1 MCPAIPTQAANNS
14 PVDALSP
21 SCPCESCNS
30 FCKYSDIKPD
40 NVLLDIMGHAHITDF
55 NVAIHYSSSR
65 LHTSVA
71 GSLAYMAPEVCGRK
85 GYSWQ
90 ADWWSLG
97 VCAYELM
104 LGRRPFEGRTGESLT
119 ASILKEPLRFPERAS
134 QLVSEDGINALKQV
148 RSLISFVLNCAR
160 VHI

>member
-1 MCPAIPTQAANNS
+1 MCAVVSAQATHNS
-14 PVDALSP
+14 SVCP
-21 SCPCESCNS
+21 SESSNSCESVAHLQ
-30 FCKYSDIKPD
+30 YSDIKPD

-97 VCAYELM
+97 VCAYELIF
-104 LGRRPFEGRTGESLT
+104 GRRPFEGRSGESLT
-119 ASILKEPLRFPERAS
+119 GAILKEPLRFPERAP
-134 QLVSEDGINALKQV
+134 QVTSEAGINALKQV
-148 RSLISFVLNCAR
+148 CI
-160 VHI
+160 

>member
-1 MCPAIPTQAANNS
+1 MDN
-14 PVDALSP
+14 
-21 SCPCESCNS
+21 
-30 FCKYSDIKPD
+30 FSDIKPD
-40 NVLLDIMGHAHITDF
+40 NILLDIMGHAHITDF
-55 NVAIHYSSSR
+55 NVAIHYSTSR

-104 LGRRPFEGRTGESLT
+104 YGRRPFEGRSGEHLT
-119 ASILKEPLRFPERAS
+119 SAILKEQVRYPEGV
-134 QLVSEDGINALKQV
+134 VSNEGTNALKQV
-148 RSLISFVLNCAR
+148 CSSSSSLTLYPHF
-160 VHI
+160 

>member
-1 MCPAIPTQAANNS
+1 MDI
-14 PVDALSP
+14 
-21 SCPCESCNS
+21 
-30 FCKYSDIKPD
+30 FSDIKPD
-40 NVLLDIMGHAHITDF
+40 NILLDIMGHAHITDF
-55 NVAIHYSSSR
+55 NVAIHYSTSR

-104 LGRRPFEGRTGESLT
+104 YGRRPFEGRSGEHLT
-119 ASILKEPLRFPERAS
+119 SAILKEQVRYPEGV
-134 QLVSEDGINALKQV
+134 VSNEGTNALKQV
-148 RSLISFVLNCAR
+148 CSSSSSLTLYPTSNEWQLVPGEESKEEAWMLFR
-160 VHI
+160 QG